1 MFRYYR
7 RNWGLAVVA
16 LSAGILHQLCTP
28 LVAVMEQKLVDY
40 VVAGNM
46 EAFCESMLYGT
57 GGAFWSRDIFYGRCD
72 VQAISG
78 EV

>member
-1 MFRYYR
+1 MFRYYKK
-7 RNWGLAVVA
+7 NWVLAVVA

-46 EAFCESMLYGT
+46 EAFCESMLFT
-57 GGAFWSRDIFYGRCD
+57 GLVVLFGAGIYFMDAVMSK
-72 VQAISG
+72 
-78 EV
+78 